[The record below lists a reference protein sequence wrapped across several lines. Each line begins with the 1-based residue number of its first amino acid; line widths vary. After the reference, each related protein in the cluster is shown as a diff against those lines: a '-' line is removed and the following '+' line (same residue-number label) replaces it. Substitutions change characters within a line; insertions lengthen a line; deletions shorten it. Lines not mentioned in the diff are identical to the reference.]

1 MVDLQ
6 QQQPLQRGGNNGA
19 TADEETQREKPNYA
33 LIKPRAS
40 KDFKDP
46 LKRARAKVGSN
57 VQSSNLSGIN
67 YASPTG
73 GGPAVAEPVIRFKTA
88 FHNTIYDTMI
98 ERGWKQTDS
107 EMDWDFH
114 WAEREWMFEVF
125 DHAHLE
131 TWQRVNHF
139 RNDRELCRKDLL
151 IKNIKRTR
159 RTLEREKSAEAE
171 RYNFCPTT

>member
-1 MVDLQ
+1 MVEFQ
-6 QQQPLQRGGNNGA
+6 QQQQQQQQQQRGASNGA
-19 TADEETQREKPNYA
+19 SADEEAQREKPNYA
-33 LIKPRAS
+33 LIKPRVS

-46 LKRARAKVGSN
+46 RRRARAKTNNSLQNGNSTGL
-57 VQSSNLSGIN
+57 NL
-67 YASPTG
+67 ASTQ
-73 GGPAVAEPVIRFKTA
+73 AVEPVIRFKTA
-88 FHNTIYDTMI
+88 FHNTVYDTMVQ
-98 ERGWKQTDS
+98 RGWKQTDS

-125 DHAHLE
+125 DYAHLE
-131 TWQRVNHF
+131 SWQRVNHF

-159 RTLEREKSAEAE
+159 RVLEREKSAQAE